1 MPRAASS
8 RRFAQAVFQLALEN
22 DEVDRWLD
30 DLTLLADALENQEFL
45 EFLDAPQLSS
55 NQKTEVIK
63 SALGDS
69 VSQLAINLISLL
81 ASRNLALIT
90 PAIVEQYQKLL
101 DEHRGIERAEVVSAI
116 PLDDSQRQQVSDLL
130 QRIVGKE
137 VRLNTR
143 VEPQILGGFIARVGD
158 RVIDGSTR
166 MKLNEMRRGI
176 VQRL

>member
-30 DLTLLADALENQEFL
+30 DLTLLADALGNQEFS
-45 EFLDAPQLSS
+45 EFLDAPQASV
-55 NQKTEVIK
+55 NQKTEVIRNT
-63 SALGDS
+63 LGDS

-81 ASRNLALIT
+81 ASRNLALIM
-90 PAIVEQYQKLL
+90 PGIVEQYQKLL
-101 DEHRGIERAEVVSAI
+101 DAHRGIERAEVVSAI

-130 QRIVGKE
+130 QGIVEKE

-166 MKLNEMRRGI
+166 TKLYEMRRGI

>member
-30 DLTLLADALENQEFL
+30 DLTLLADALGNQEFSEL
-45 EFLDAPQLSS
+45 LDAPQVSV
-55 NQKTEVIK
+55 NQKTEVIR
-63 SALGDS
+63 SALGGS
-69 VSQLAINLISLL
+69 VNQLALNLISLL
-81 ASRNLALIT
+81 ASRNLALIMSD
-90 PAIVEQYQKLL
+90 IVEQYQKLL
-101 DEHRGIERAEVVSAI
+101 DTHRGIERAEVVSAI

-130 QRIVGKE
+130 QGIVGKE

-166 MKLNEMRRGI
+166 TKLYEMRRGI

>member
-45 EFLDAPQLSS
+45 EFLDAPQLSV
-55 NQKTEVIK
+55 NQKTGVIK

>member
-30 DLTLLADALENQEFL
+30 DLTLLADALGNQEFS
-45 EFLDAPQLSS
+45 EFINAPQVSV
-55 NQKTEVIK
+55 NQKTVVIRI
-63 SALGDS
+63 ALGDS
-69 VSQLAINLISLL
+69 VNQLAINLISLL
-81 ASRNLALIT
+81 ASRNLALIM
-90 PAIVEQYQKLL
+90 PSIVEQYQKLL
-101 DEHRGIERAEVVSAI
+101 DTHHGIERAEVVSAI

-130 QRIVGKE
+130 QGIVGKE
-137 VRLNTR
+137 VRLNMR

-158 RVIDGSTR
+158 RLIDGSTR
-166 MKLNEMRRGI
+166 TKLYEMRRGI